1 MHRIEQKQNLTCE
14 DHARIRELEIQC
26 CSCDQIMLKL
36 ELDFKLADAAQKV
49 PGDPSTDS
57 NEFLW
62 YDDGRL
68 IGYIGICSFGGM
80 IDPPELTGMVHPD
93 HRRQGIFTYLL
104 GLALEGCK
112 RRKIETVLLLCD
124 RNSSSG
130 RALLDRIGAVY
141 SYSEYEMRLEDGTHE
156 NPAEQRHDISIR
168 RTSNAEEEEKLGMTI
183 WSAEKDGVIIGK
195 VHLQLINGV
204 GGIYALSVLPE
215 NRGKGYGR
223 PILRKAIE
231 TLREAEAQEIILQV
245 NTDNWIAHN
254 LYESCGFV
262 ETSVMD
268 YFTLDTSLPSSQF
281 TW

>member
-1 MHRIEQKQNLTCE
+1 MHLITPAHRIEQKRDITRE
-14 DHARIRELEIQC
+14 DYAHIRELELRCRSSEKITF
-26 CSCDQIMLKL
+26 KL
-36 ELDFKLADAAQKV
+36 ELDFKLADAAKEV
-49 PGDPSTDS
+49 PEDPGTNS

-62 YDDGRL
+62 YDEGRL

-93 HRRQGIFTYLL
+93 HRRQGIFSSLL
-104 GLALEGCK
+104 GLALEECG
-112 RRKIETVLLLCD
+112 RRKNETVLLCD

-130 RALLDRIGAVY
+130 RGFLDRIGAVY
-141 SYSEYEMRLEDGTHE
+141 SYSEYEMRLEDRSHK

-168 RTSNAEEEEKLGMTI
+168 RTSNAEEEEKLGMAI

-204 GGIYALSVLPE
+204 GGIYGLSVLPE

-223 PILRKAIE
+223 PILEKAIE
-231 TLREAEAQEIILQV
+231 TLRQGEATEILLQV
-245 NTDNWIAHN
+245 NTENWIAHN
-254 LYESCGFV
+254 LYKSCGFR

-268 YFTLDTSLPSSQF
+268 YFTLDTSL
-281 TW
+281 